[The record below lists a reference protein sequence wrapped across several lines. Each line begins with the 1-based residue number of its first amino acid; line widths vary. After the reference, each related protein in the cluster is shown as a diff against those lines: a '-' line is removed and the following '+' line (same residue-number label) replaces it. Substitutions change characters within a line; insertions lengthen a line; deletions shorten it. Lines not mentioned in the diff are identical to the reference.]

1 MNKKNINFP
10 WKADLNKKSGKVQIK
25 KIIETFNFM
34 VVMKLKNTNF
44 TNIKALF

>member
-25 KIIETFNFM
+25 KDYRNF
-34 VVMKLKNTNF
+34 
-44 TNIKALF
+44 